1 MKWTLENR
9 NKLYHKAAIKFGLA
23 NQIASANEELA
34 ELIVELSKM
43 LNGKRRKENPLDI
56 EKLVDELVDG
66 SIMIEQMI
74 LNFDVSDEVLKRRS
88 VKLDRLEKML

>member
-9 NKLYHKAAIKFGLA
+9 NKLYHKAAVRFGFL
-23 NQIASANEELA
+23 NQVVNAIEELA
-34 ELIVELSKM
+34 ELQVELAKM
-43 LNGKRRKENPLDI
+43 LNGKRRKENPFDR
-56 EKLVDELVDG
+56 EKLVDELVDA

-74 LNFDVSDEVLKRRS
+74 LNFDVSDEVLQRRS